1 MSYNNYL
8 ASGAPRSFLKTSFLH
23 RCLIITSKLGSG
35 APRGFLLTSLLH
47 RCLIITSFAQVPLEV
62 SYELVS
68 YIDVL

>member
-8 ASGAPRSFLKTSFLH
+8 GSGAPRGFLSTSFLH
-23 RCLIITSKLGSG
+23 RCLIITSLGSG
-35 APRGFLLTSLLH
+35 APRSFLSTSFLH
-47 RCLIITSFAQVPLEV
+47 RCLIITSWAQVPLDV